1 MLDVNGDR
9 VRLQA
14 HTLGTLRLAQVGGQA
29 AIAGAAAVVSLLA
42 RDLLGSD
49 LLAGTAAAALT
60 TGAAITMIPL
70 AAIMRRRGRRPGL
83 SAVLLIGAA
92 GSLVAALGGQARWFP
107 VFLLGMLLFGAG
119 QAATL
124 QGRYV
129 AADLAGPASQAEA
142 IAAIVWVGTLGAI
155 FGPVL
160 TPPEKWAAGAI
171 GLAPLVGPFL
181 FAAGFLGLAA
191 TIVWSRLRPDPLAV
205 LGAIDPDA
213 PRVRPIRQV
222 RASSRVIGRSAG
234 ARLGLAAMAV
244 SQAAMVGVMAM
255 TPPHMED
262 HGHDDLSALVIAV
275 HILGM
280 FGLAP
285 LVGRYVDRVG
295 PVRAIQVGAVVLGTG
310 TVATVVAGYVPAL
323 MFVGLFAL
331 GLGWSIGLIGGS
343 TVLTGSVPEWSRV
356 EVQGTADLAM
366 SLSGA
371 MAAFGSGLVKEAAGF
386 HALADGATAL
396 AAGLLVLAWI
406 TAARVPAT
414 ART

>member
-1 MLDVNGDR
+1 
-9 VRLQA
+9 
-14 HTLGTLRLAQVGGQA
+14 
-29 AIAGAAAVVSLLA
+29 
-42 RDLLGSD
+42 
-49 LLAGTAAAALT
+49 
-60 TGAAITMIPL
+60 
-70 AAIMRRRGRRPGL
+70 
-83 SAVLLIGAA
+83 
-92 GSLVAALGGQARWFP
+92 
-107 VFLLGMLLFGAG
+107 
-119 QAATL
+119 
-124 QGRYV
+124 
-129 AADLAGPASQAEA
+129 
-142 IAAIVWVGTLGAI
+142 
-155 FGPVL
+155 
-160 TPPEKWAAGAI
+160 
-171 GLAPLVGPFL
+171 
-181 FAAGFLGLAA
+181 
-191 TIVWSRLRPDPLAV
+191 
-205 LGAIDPDA
+205 
-213 PRVRPIRQV
+213 
-222 RASSRVIGRSAG
+222 
-234 ARLGLAAMAV
+234 
-244 SQAAMVGVMAM
+244 MVGVMAM